1 MKKSALEEKQNNYE
15 NIVRSIIETFNNIDF
30 HITVETTIHKNI
42 HKFDPKN
49 KLDNDLL
56 NDLKLIIN
64 DFAKTYSNEGITLY
78 LQQSL

>member
-1 MKKSALEEKQNNYE
+1 MEKSALEEKLNNYE

-30 HITVETTIHKNI
+30 HIIVETTIHKKI

-78 LQQSL
+78 L

>member
-1 MKKSALEEKQNNYE
+1 MKKSALEEKLNNYE

-78 LQQSL
+78 L